1 VADRP
6 LGPPLLFGLTEP
18 PHPVPRG
25 QWCTHHAGGAVFR
38 YLDLTVVEG
47 PDRVA
52 LRRSA
57 ATVPAWL
64 TRSRLWGW
72 VALALL
78 YYGSARFGYAFG
90 FSGPIAAIVWLPVG
104 VGAAFLTIGGLSY
117 WPGALIGDLLADQY
131 SAIPV
136 WGAIGQTIGNLL
148 EVVVIAFVVRQV
160 MRRWSPL
167 ESLRG
172 VAGMLGGICVGTA
185 VSALVGPLSLSAA
198 GGLSIRSVPHVSW
211 TWWLGDTCGGL
222 LVVPLALAWS
232 RHPRLR
238 LSPRRAFEA
247 VAALVVI
254 GGLSLIAARGVT
266 PAYLVFPILAI
277 VAIRFGARGA
287 TTAVFFSV
295 AVVVWGETDR
305 HGHFAFNS
313 FAPSVLKTQLFI
325 IVLAISSLI
334 KTALV
339 AERETALREMRASE
353 MRAFTAAEA
362 ERRRM
367 ERDLH
372 DGAQQRLLA
381 LTLRLG
387 LRARDA
393 TTPTLQRFFAETQG
407 ELHQAIDE
415 LRDLSHGIHPSV
427 LSELGLAN
435 ATRSLAGRSPIP
447 VTLVELPTH
456 TADADSQAAAYYV
469 LTETLANAQKHS
481 AASSIRVRVS
491 CDDASLQVVVEDNGI
506 GGAGETAGSGL
517 TGIRQRVEAL
527 GGSLALE
534 SPVGVGTRVTAAIPA
549 RAS

>member
-1 VADRP
+1 
-6 LGPPLLFGLTEP
+6 
-18 PHPVPRG
+18 
-25 QWCTHHAGGAVFR
+25 
-38 YLDLTVVEG
+38 VVEG
-47 PDRVA
+47 PERVA

-57 ATVPAWL
+57 AAAPAWL

-72 VALALL
+72 VLLALL

-104 VGAAFLTIGGLSY
+104 VGAAFLIIGGLSF

-131 SAIPV
+131 TAIPV

-148 EVVVIAFVVRQV
+148 EVIVIAAVVREV

-172 VAGMLGGICVGTA
+172 VAGMLAGICAGTA
-185 VSALVGPLSLSAA
+185 VSAIVGPLSLAA
-198 GGLSIRSVPHVSW
+198 SGGLSIGSVPHVSW

-232 RHPRLR
+232 RQPRLR
-238 LSPRRAFEA
+238 LTPRRAVEA
-247 VAALVVI
+247 FVALAVI

-305 HGHFAFNS
+305 HGHFAVNS

-325 IVLAISSLI
+325 VVLAISSLVA
-334 KTALV
+334 TALV
-339 AERETALREMRASE
+339 TERGAALREMRAFE
-353 MRAFTAAEA
+353 ERAFTAAEA

-381 LTLRLG
+381 LAIRLG
-387 LRARDA
+387 LNAREA
-393 TTPTLQRFFAETQG
+393 TTPTLQRVFAETQG
-407 ELHQAIDE
+407 QLHQAIDE

-447 VTLVELPTH
+447 VILVELPTQSG
-456 TADADSQAAAYYV
+456 DPDSQAAAYYI

-481 AASSIRVRVS
+481 GASSIRVRVS
-491 CDDASLQVVVEDNGI
+491 ADGAGLHVVVEDNGV
-506 GGAGETAGSGL
+506 GGATETAGSGIM
-517 TGIRQRVEAL
+517 GMRQRVETF
-527 GGSLALE
+527 GGSFALK
-534 SPVGVGTRVTAAIPA
+534 SPAGVGTRVTAVIPA
-549 RAS
+549 RVS